1 MTNAKRRKG
10 SLSRQARRKANK
22 PHRQAQRDQERRH
35 WRQVKAA
42 RAASPPLPAPR
53 ARAYL
58 VTQFWEHFRLGEL
71 LHKAGVKHKLKG
83 LPAVT
88 LMLVGLMFGVLNAH
102 SLSDLTVQARSD
114 QVLLGACYVQ
124 ALERKQLYRF
134 LGQVS
139 DETYL
144 GWLGEIVQEL
154 QRHPQTATRRDGVVI
169 GDDTI
174 VFKHGARMPY
184 VTLVYKSSGKRFG
197 LGNIIVSTHYADD
210 QKDYG
215 LFFDFWRPTP
225 AQIEAAKQARERK
238 RLKVDQRKPAD
249 VARWLAHQVAQHR
262 APDLALLHGA
272 QVGPVVV
279 AQCETLQIPW
289 LGVAAGP
296 RQYVVARP
304 QRTTTARGTAHDWL
318 TRHYPTSEWV
328 ELTEVGHRA
337 LVVGQSTLDG
347 LGQVMLVLVE
357 DLTDQ
362 ERTLFVTRPAEE
374 AALWERVE
382 LALSQ
387 SADADSARLPIMLD
401 LLRRTRQAG
410 VVAETAVFDR
420 WFYVTGFLRQ
430 VLALGF
436 ARVVLKAKRNLR
448 YGYQGKEQTI
458 EQLARRIPAKRYRT
472 KMHRGQRVR
481 LATVR
486 VQHGELGRVKLVF
499 VKELGAH
506 NRIVQKYVLMC
517 TDPQF
522 PTDKVYRA
530 HKLRWKIEVCYREL
544 RQNHGFEE
552 YHARNFNANFGHIA
566 LSFLSYLC
574 VGVTRLLTPS
584 LRRKTLGQVKRLV
597 FDALVELE
605 RFADP
610 VRIKFSAVFLR
621 EVGLPAYCSRNL

>member
-1 MTNAKRRKG
+1 MTQYKKG
-10 SLSRQARRKANK
+10 SLSRQARRQAKK
-22 PHRQAQRDQERRH
+22 PHRRTQRTQKQH
-35 WRQVKAA
+35 PWRPVKAG
-42 RAASPPLPAPR
+42 RASSPPMPAPR

-58 VTQFWEHFRLGEL
+58 ITQFWEHFRLGEL
-71 LHKAGVKHKLKG
+71 LHKAGIKPKLKG

-88 LMLVGLMFGVLNAH
+88 LMVVGLMFGVLNAH

-134 LGQVS
+134 LSQVT
-139 DETYL
+139 DENYL

-169 GDDTI
+169 GDDTT
-174 VFKHGARMPY
+174 VFKTGAHMPY

-197 LGNIIVSTHYADD
+197 LGNIIVSTHYADA

-225 AQIEAAKQARERK
+225 AQIQAAKDARERK

-249 VARWLAHQVAQHR
+249 VVRWLEHQVAQHQT
-262 APDLALLHGA
+262 PDLAILHGA
-272 QVGPVVV
+272 QLGPVVV
-279 AQCETLQIPW
+279 EQCEALQIPW
-289 LGVAAGP
+289 LGLAAGP

-304 QRTTTARGTAHDWL
+304 QRTTTARGTARDWL
-318 TRHYPTSEWV
+318 TRRYPVSEWL
-328 ELTEVGHRA
+328 ELTDVGHRA
-337 LVVGQSTLDG
+337 LLVGQSRIEG
-347 LGQVMLVLVE
+347 IGPVMLVLVE

-362 ERTLFVTRPAEE
+362 ERTLFVTRSTDETG
-374 AALWERVE
+374 LWERVE
-382 LALSQ
+382 LALNQ

-420 WFYVTGFLRQ
+420 WFYVMGFLRQ

-436 ARVVLKAKRNLR
+436 ARVVLKAKRNIL
-448 YGYQGKEQTI
+448 YGYHGQEQTI
-458 EQLARRIPAKRYRT
+458 VQLERQIPAKRYRPKT
-472 KMHRGQRVR
+472 YRGQRVK
-481 LATVR
+481 LATLH

-506 NRIVQKYVLMC
+506 NRIRQKYVLMC

-530 HKLRWKIEVCYREL
+530 HKLRWKIEVGYREL
-544 RQNHGFEE
+544 RQNHGFAE

-574 VGVTRLLTPS
+574 VVVTRLMTPS
-584 LRRKTLGQVKRLV
+584 LRRKTLGQVKHLV

-610 VRIKFSAVFLR
+610 VRVKFSAVFLR
-621 EVGLPAYCSRNL
+621 DIGLPAYCT

>member
-1 MTNAKRRKG
+1 MTKHRKG
-10 SLSRQARRKANK
+10 SCSRQADRTTNKSRR
-22 PHRQAQRDQERRH
+22 RTQRVQPQH
-35 WRQVKAA
+35 SWRQVEAG
-42 RAASPPLPAPR
+42 RASSPPLPAPR

-58 VTQFWEHFRLGEL
+58 VTQFWEHFHLGEL
-71 LHKAGVKHKLKG
+71 LHKAGVKYKFKG

-102 SLSDLTVQARSD
+102 SVSDLTTQARSD

-124 ALERKQLYRF
+124 ALERKQLYCF

-139 DETYL
+139 DENYL
-144 GWLGEIVQEL
+144 GWLGEIVKEL
-154 QRHPQTATRRDGVVI
+154 QRHPQTATRRSGVVI
-169 GDDTI
+169 GDDTT

-184 VTLVYKSSGKRFG
+184 VTLVYKTSGKRFG
-197 LGNIIVSTHYADD
+197 LGNLIVSTHYADD

-225 AQIEAAKQARERK
+225 AQIQAATESRERK

-249 VARWLAHQVAQHR
+249 VARWLEHQVAQHQ

-272 QVGPVVV
+272 QLGPVVV
-279 AQCETLQIPW
+279 ETCEAHQIPW
-289 LGVAAGP
+289 LAVAAGP

-304 QRTTTARGTAHDWL
+304 HRPTTSRGSARAWL
-318 TRHYPTSEWV
+318 TRQYPTSAWV
-328 ELTEVGHRA
+328 ELTDAGCRA
-337 LVVGQSTLDG
+337 LLVGESTMEG
-347 LGQVMLVLVE
+347 LGQVVLVLVE

-362 ERTLFVTRPAEE
+362 ERTLFVTRPTAE
-374 AALWERVE
+374 AVLWERVE

-387 SADADSARLPIMLD
+387 SVEADSARLPIMLN

-420 WFYVTGFLRQ
+420 WFYVMGFLRQ
-430 VLALGF
+430 VLGLGF
-436 ARVVLKAKRNLR
+436 ARVVLKAKRNIK
-448 YGYQGKEQTI
+448 YGYHGKEQTI
-458 EQLARRIPAKRYRT
+458 EQLAQQIPAKRYCT
-472 KMHRGQRVR
+472 KTHRGHRVK
-481 LATVR
+481 LATLR

-517 TDPQF
+517 TDPHF
-522 PTDKVYRA
+522 PTDQVYRA

-574 VGVTRLLTPS
+574 VVVTRLMTPS

-597 FDALVELE
+597 FDALIDLE
-605 RFADP
+605 RFGDP
-610 VRIKFSAVFLR
+610 IRVKFSAVFLR
-621 EVGLPAYCSRNL
+621 DVGLPAYCTRNL

>member
-1 MTNAKRRKG
+1 VTKYRKG

-22 PHRQAQRDQERRH
+22 PCRHARRVQKERH

-42 RAASPPLPAPR
+42 RASSPPVPAPR
-53 ARAYL
+53 ARAYW
-58 VTQFWEHFRLGEL
+58 VTQFWEHFHLGAL
-71 LHKAGVKHKLKG
+71 LHNAGVKQKLKG

-139 DETYL
+139 DENYW
-144 GWLGEIVQEL
+144 GWLGEIVHEL

-169 GDDTI
+169 GDDTT
-174 VFKHGARMPY
+174 VFKHGERMPY

-225 AQIEAAKQARERK
+225 AQIQTAKEARERK

-249 VARWLAHQVAQHR
+249 VARWLEHQVAQHH

-272 QVGPVVV
+272 QLSPVVV
-279 AQCETLQIPW
+279 ETCEAHQIPW
-289 LGVAAGP
+289 LAVAGGP
-296 RQYVVARP
+296 RRYVVVRP
-304 QRTTTARGTAHDWL
+304 HRTTTARGTAHDWL
-318 TRHYPTSEWV
+318 TRHYATSEWV
-328 ELTEVGHRA
+328 ELTDVGQRA
-337 LVVGQSTLDG
+337 LLVGQSTLEG

-357 DLTDQ
+357 DLATQ
-362 ERTLFVTRPAEE
+362 ERTLFVTRAAAESV
-374 AALWERVE
+374 LWERVE

-387 SADADSARLPIMLD
+387 SAEADSARLTIMLD
-401 LLRRTRQAG
+401 LLRRTHRAG

-436 ARVVLKAKRNLR
+436 VRVVLKAKRNIAYSYHGR
-448 YGYQGKEQTI
+448 EQTI
-458 EQLARRIPAKRYRT
+458 EQLERQIPAKRYRLKT
-472 KMHRGQRVR
+472 HRGQRVK
-481 LATVR
+481 LATLR
-486 VQHGELGRVKLVF
+486 LQHGELGRVKLVF

-506 NRIVQKYVLMC
+506 QRIVQKYVLMC
-517 TDPQF
+517 SDPHF

-574 VGVTRLLTPS
+574 VVVTRLMTPS

-605 RFADP
+605 RFGDLMR
-610 VRIKFSAVFLR
+610 VKFSAVFLR
-621 EVGLPAYCSRNL
+621 EVGLPAYCTRNL